1 MKTVELLAPA
11 KDYAS
16 AVAAV
21 EAGADAVYIGGAR
34 FGARQAAGNATEEV
48 ARVVAYAR
56 RFGVRVHATLNT
68 LLYDDELADA
78 ERQAR
83 ELVAAG
89 VDALIVQDMALRRM
103 GLPVELH
110 ASTQVHTTTPE
121 MAVFLERCGFARVI
135 LERAMSLDEIRA
147 VCAATNAEVECFVH
161 GAVCVG
167 YSGRCFL
174 SRSMGPRSGNR
185 GACSQPCRLAW
196 DLPDGRGRTY
206 VAGRHLLSVRD
217 LDLSHRIR

>member
-103 GLPVELH
+103 
-110 ASTQVHTTTPE
+110 
-121 MAVFLERCGFARVI
+121 
-135 LERAMSLDEIRA
+135 D
-147 VCAATNAEVECFVH
+147 
-161 GAVCVG
+161 
-167 YSGRCFL
+167 
-174 SRSMGPRSGNR
+174 
-185 GACSQPCRLAW
+185 
-196 DLPDGRGRTY
+196 
-206 VAGRHLLSVRD
+206 
-217 LDLSHRIR
+217 